1 MVEVDFYLTRITKKI
16 NTTLLFIMF
25 MIDLEKL
32 MSEEECINGVIGGDD
47 YWGEINRNLLPGVE
61 RIRPAYLSSVWPP
74 DITEDKP
81 DGVVRPFGVNVTFSN
96 ELDRQGLIE
105 SAERLGY
112 SVGKASRLDPNQVR
126 VYETENLPGGGT
138 ITESVCNFDSGT
150 SVTFIPYDGFSGRI
164 YMAKILK
171 DYLQHLTLQPASAL

>member
-1 MVEVDFYLTRITKKI
+1 MVEVDFYLTRITKKL
-16 NTTLLFIMF
+16 NTTLLFIMS

-61 RIRPAYLSSVWPP
+61 RIRPAYLSRTWPP

-81 DGVVRPFGVNVTFSN
+81 DGVVMPFGVNVTFSN

-112 SVGKASRLDPNQVR
+112 SVSVKINRLDPNQVR
-126 VYETENLPGGGT
+126 FHRTENLPGGGT
-138 ITESVCNFDSGT
+138 ITYSVCNIDSRA
-150 SVTFIPYDGFSGRI
+150 SVTFIPYDGGRI
-164 YMAKILK
+164 HKTKILME
-171 DYLQHLTLQPASAL
+171 YLQHLTLQPASAL

>member
-1 MVEVDFYLTRITKKI
+1 MVEVDFYLTRITKKL
-16 NTTLLFIMF
+16 NTTLLFIMS

>member
-1 MVEVDFYLTRITKKI
+1 MVEVDFYLTRITKKL
-16 NTTLLFIMF
+16 NTTLLFIMS

-138 ITESVCNFDSGT
+138 ITESVCNIDSRA
-150 SVTFIPYDGFSGRI
+150 SVTFIPYDGGRI
-164 YMAKILK
+164 HKTKILME
-171 DYLQHLTLQPASAL
+171 YLQHLTLQPASAL